1 MQWTMGTFSMD
12 AKDAGKDEQQ
22 KFVFAFPM
30 IPSVEPKSQSLSN
43 QPEHACVRGSCT
55 PKL

>member
-22 KFVFAFPM
+22 KFALH
-30 IPSVEPKSQSLSN
+30 LS
-43 QPEHACVRGSCT
+43 HDT
-55 PKL
+55 